1 MSEIVMENRI
11 GRIPLDLQFFAKEGP
26 GGEKTEAATPKKLED
41 ARKKGQVAKSRELTM
56 SFELISMFLT
66 LKFFVSSLGK
76 RFINVFDW
84 IYDKELP
91 SFIEQNRDGLTVQA
105 QSRLFTQV
113 VIEMGLCVLPFF
125 VVGVGVAFLG
135 DFLQV
140 KWKVSTE
147 PMKPSLGKMNPINGF
162 KRMFSKQQL
171 FELVK
176 SIVKVVLIIYIAY
189 LSIKDHQNE
198 LFILYEISLNKAIA
212 LIGNI
217 IIDTGIRISVVYLA
231 IGIADFIFQ
240 KRKFNEE
247 MKMTKQ
253 EIKDEYKDSEGDPEI
268 KGRQR
273 QRMREASQRRMM
285 RDVPKADVVI
295 TNPTHIAV
303 AIVYNK
309 DDLKHKAPVVL
320 AKGEDYLAKKIKDAA
335 KENNIP
341 IMENK
346 PLARALYA
354 TVDIGQEIPPELY
367 EAVAEILAVV
377 YTNK

>member
-125 VVGVGVAFLG
+125 IVGVGVAFLG

-147 PMKPSLGKMNPINGF
+147 PMKPSLDRK
-162 KRMFSKQQL
+162 
-171 FELVK
+171 
-176 SIVKVVLIIYIAY
+176 
-189 LSIKDHQNE
+189 
-198 LFILYEISLNKAIA
+198 
-212 LIGNI
+212 
-217 IIDTGIRISVVYLA
+217 SVV
-231 IGIADFIFQ
+231 
-240 KRKFNEE
+240 
-247 MKMTKQ
+247 
-253 EIKDEYKDSEGDPEI
+253 
-268 KGRQR
+268 
-273 QRMREASQRRMM
+273 
-285 RDVPKADVVI
+285 
-295 TNPTHIAV
+295 
-303 AIVYNK
+303 
-309 DDLKHKAPVVL
+309 
-320 AKGEDYLAKKIKDAA
+320 
-335 KENNIP
+335 
-341 IMENK
+341 
-346 PLARALYA
+346 
-354 TVDIGQEIPPELY
+354 
-367 EAVAEILAVV
+367 
-377 YTNK
+377 